1 MINLVEKKKKL
12 LIIGDSAFAEVAYEC
27 FTYDS
32 EYEVVGFA
40 VEKVFRKKD
49 TLFGLPVVNLEDV
62 TSLYMP
68 TEVDFYAALVY
79 TGLNRLRTRLY
90 TMAKVMGYKPASY
103 ISSAAFVWR
112 NVEFGEH
119 CFVFE
124 NNTLQPFVKI
134 ANNVVLWSGNHICH
148 HSVVED
154 NCFISSQVVVSG
166 FCNIGK
172 NSFVGVNVSIGNN
185 IDIAE
190 DNWVG
195 PGVVITSNTE
205 INQLY
210 KVDKALPTRVS
221 ARRFFKVSE

>member
-1 MINLVEKKKKL
+1 MIKLVEKKKKL

-40 VEKVFRKKD
+40 VENAFRKKD

-79 TGLNRLRTRLY
+79 TSLNRLRTRLY
-90 TMAKVMGYKPASY
+90 TMAKAMGYKPASY

-134 ANNVVLWSGNHICH
+134 ANNVVLWSGNHIGH

-172 NSFVGVNVSIGNN
+172 NTFVGVNVSIGNN

-190 DNWVG
+190 DNWIG

-210 KVDKALPTRVS
+210 KVDKALPTKVS